1 MRADLDAAMA
11 NVRLGAEQKAAI
23 LAAAKGAGE
32 LSRKRRSIRT
42 VMAVAALCSVLAATA
57 LAASPTLRETLEE
70 VLREGKVLFR
80 HTFPYDK
87 AGEIQR
93 IRKYGEL
100 LCEDYREDGIYV
112 EAYVPADLM

>member
-70 VLREGKVLFR
+70 MLGGFASYSRAAFIHTPNSKVRYMF
-80 HTFPYDK
+80 
-87 AGEIQR
+87 
-93 IRKYGEL
+93 
-100 LCEDYREDGIYV
+100 
-112 EAYVPADLM
+112 